1 MAVRESTR
9 LVGVYGDSSAIV
21 YVPHRRLAELKQKFD
36 RFAVD
41 DLLTGAEA
49 LQALTELGCTI
60 PRRAAAAYFRERGA
74 QGGPSRD
81 VSFFEFLRAFAAL
94 ELEDEP
100 LSRGRSRSRS
110 SGSDSSRERLDR
122 KVNKAARRTRDK
134 RVEAAK
140 ETARRSRRVSCVPF
154 PPRREKRPLDAI
166 DAQARRRASQGRQL
180 VVAVAVAVSQKTAGP
195 LPARRR
201 RRGPF

>member
-1 MAVRESTR
+1 M
-9 LVGVYGDSSAIV
+9 YGDSSAIV

-110 SGSDSSRERLDR
+110 RSSGSDSSRERLDR

-140 ETARRSRRVSCVPF
+140 ETARRSRCVSCVPLF
-154 PPRREKRPLDAI
+154 PSRVPDERNAP
-166 DAQARRRASQGRQL
+166 
-180 VVAVAVAVSQKTAGP
+180 
-195 LPARRR
+195 
-201 RRGPF
+201 

>member
-1 MAVRESTR
+1 M
-9 LVGVYGDSSAIV
+9 GVYGDSSAIV

-140 ETARRSRRVSCVPF
+140 ETARRSRRAVPLSGETV
-154 PPRREKRPLDAI
+154 PPDAI
-166 DAQARRRASQGRQL
+166 DAQARHRA
-180 VVAVAVAVSQKTAGP
+180 T
-195 LPARRR
+195 ARRR
-201 RRGPF
+201 GRGRGPQKTEGPLGAATPSRRA

>member
-1 MAVRESTR
+1 MYRDR
-9 LVGVYGDSSAIV
+9 SATAS
-21 YVPHRRLAELKQKFD
+21 VPHRRLAELKQKFD

-140 ETARRSRRVSCVPF
+140 ETARRSRRVSCVPLF
-154 PPRREKRPLDAI
+154 PPAERNAP
-166 DAQARRRASQGRQL
+166 
-180 VVAVAVAVSQKTAGP
+180 
-195 LPARRR
+195 
-201 RRGPF
+201 

>member
-1 MAVRESTR
+1 M
-9 LVGVYGDSSAIV
+9 
-21 YVPHRRLAELKQKFD
+21 
-36 RFAVD
+36 
-41 DLLTGAEA
+41 TGAEA
-49 LQALTELGCTI
+49 LAWTLTELGCTTGSNPAA
-60 PRRAAAAYFRERGA
+60 PRYFREQGA
-74 QGGPSRD
+74 QGEALARRG
-81 VSFFEFLRAFAAL
+81 FFEFLRAFAAL

-140 ETARRSRRVSCVPF
+140 ETARRSRRAIKRG
-154 PPRREKRPLDAI
+154 PR
-166 DAQARRRASQGRQL
+166 RQL